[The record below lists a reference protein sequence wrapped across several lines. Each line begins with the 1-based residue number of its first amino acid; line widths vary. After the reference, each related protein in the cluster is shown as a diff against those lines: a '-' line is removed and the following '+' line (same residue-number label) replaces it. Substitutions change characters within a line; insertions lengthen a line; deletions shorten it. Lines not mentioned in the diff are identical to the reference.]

1 MDSLLTINIMEYLK
15 ISNNFRDTMNIIK
28 IEKSNQELKLSLFE
42 SNLTLIESN
51 AFEDLSTTN
60 FYMQAL
66 LKKHNIKK
74 VLFVVHDKCK
84 NSVEMTFAEE
94 ENSFFIT

>member
-1 MDSLLTINIMEYLK
+1 
-15 ISNNFRDTMNIIK
+15 MNIIK
-28 IEKSNQELKLSLFE
+28 IEKSNNELKLSLFE

-51 AFEDLSTTN
+51 AFQDLSTTN

-66 LKKHNIKK
+66 LRKHNIKK
-74 VLFVVHDKCK
+74 VLLVVHDKCK